1 MASLKVSWM
10 AVLNC
15 ANYAT
20 NKITTVGYKK
30 FFRGHKLN
38 RNVDW
43 KKKKGKISVPS
54 MLALKKKVVN
64 KLIFVL
70 RSARGI
76 VWKARH
82 LWMRT
87 RKHSYKKAWVCGE
100 IYCIMHNHTENTSL
114 LGIVLHS
121 FLLKKMKLSWRM
133 QNIITNTVVHL
144 GCNDMQAHRQKEQE
158 WVRSGE
164 CQFPCWKSDYC
175 QASEDLLHGLFFF
188 LFKSTVSQGYYGNS
202 WTYKLGHVATML
214 KPYSSSF

>member
-1 MASLKVSWM
+1 M

-38 RNVDW
+38 INLVW
-43 KKKKGKISVPS
+43 KKKKKGKMSLPS
-54 MLALKKKVVN
+54 MLILKKKVVN
-64 KLIFVL
+64 KLIFML

-100 IYCIMHNHTENTSL
+100 IYCIMHNHTGNILL
-114 LGIVLHS
+114 LGTVLQS
-121 FLLKKMKLSWRM
+121 FLLKKIKLRWHM
-133 QNIITNTVVHL
+133 QNIITNTFGLQWYTGTQTKRTGMDEKWGMSVFML
-144 GCNDMQAHRQKEQE
+144 E
-158 WVRSGE
+158 
-164 CQFPCWKSDYC
+164 SDYC
-175 QASEDLLHGLFFF
+175 QASEDLLHGLFLF
-188 LFKSTVSQGYYGNS
+188 LFKSTVSEGYYGNS